1 MNARLGS
8 LLIACSLAAAC
19 GPGTGGDGRKPA
31 GDPMTVYPDAGDGM
45 SLLPPPNI
53 DRIFEQ
59 GCATET
65 VVSSLLPS
73 NLLFVIDRSSSM
85 ACNPPPTTQSA
96 ACEADPRPQDLNLPT
111 KWEIIKTEVKSAVN
125 TLPPQTS
132 VGVSFF
138 SNDASCGVQKAP
150 RVPVAKLGDLQ
161 LDAIEASLDAVE
173 PEGGTPLVGAT
184 ILAYE
189 HLHQA
194 AIREEIRG
202 NKFVVLITDGEES
215 DACADT
221 DRCQNAAECT
231 SLLVDDTVPDAAR
244 MGVNIRTFAIGAPGS
259 EPARVVLSKLA
270 VVGQTAPAGCNPADG
285 NCHFD
290 MTADPDFS
298 LSLRDALENI
308 AGRAVLTCEL
318 PPPTDPS
325 GAAIDLSRVNVVY
338 SPDGDVSAAELVRQD
353 PRQGCD
359 TAEGWQG
366 WQYSPNEDRI
376 LLCGQICNRV
386 MADPRARLDVVLG
399 CPIVGPE

>member
-1 MNARLGS
+1 MTTRFTS
-8 LLIACSLAAAC
+8 LTLLCGLLAAC
-19 GPGTGGDGRKPA
+19 GPGVPADGRDRA
-31 GDPMTVYPDAGDGM
+31 REPMTSYPDAGDGAP
-45 SLLPPPNI
+45 SLPTPNV
-53 DRIFEQ
+53 DAIFSQ

-85 ACNPPPTTQSA
+85 GCNPPPITDSA
-96 ACEADPRPQDLNLPT
+96 TCEADPRQQNLDVPT
-111 KWEIIKTEVKSAVN
+111 KWQIMKTEVMRAVHA
-125 TLPPQTS
+125 LPPQTA

-138 SNDASCGVQKAP
+138 SNDAGCGVQKAP

-161 LDAIEASLDAVE
+161 VDAIAASLEAVE
-173 PEGGTPLVGAT
+173 PEGATPLVGAT

-194 AIREEIRG
+194 ALRGEIRG

-215 DACADT
+215 DSCADA
-221 DRCQNAAECT
+221 DQCQDAADCT
-231 SLLVDDTVPDAAR
+231 SLLIDETAPRAA
-244 MGVNIRTFAIGAPGS
+244 MPGVNIRTFAIGAPGS

-270 VVGQTAPAGCNPADG
+270 VLGQTAPEGCNPADG

-290 MTADPDFS
+290 MTTEQDFS
-298 LSLRDALENI
+298 LALRDALESI
-308 AGRAVLTCEL
+308 TGRAVMSCEL

-325 GAAIDLSRVNVVY
+325 GKPIDLSRVNVVY
-338 SPDGDVSAAELVRQD
+338 SPGDGGEPELIRQD

-359 TAEGWQG
+359 AVEG

-376 LLCGQICNRV
+376 LLCGQICERV
-386 MADPRARLDVVLG
+386 MADPQARLDVVLG
-399 CPIVGPE
+399 CEIVGPE